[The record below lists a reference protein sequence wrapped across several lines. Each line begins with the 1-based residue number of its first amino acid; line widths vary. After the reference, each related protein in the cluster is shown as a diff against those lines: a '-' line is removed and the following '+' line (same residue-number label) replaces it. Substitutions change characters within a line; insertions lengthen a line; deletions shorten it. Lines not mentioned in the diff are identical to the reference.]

1 MLGLIAKKIGMSR
14 VFKEDGTAVAVTY
27 LAVEPNKIVRH
38 RMKDRDGYNAIV
50 LGVGPKNWKTRKG
63 EEHTKY
69 RTEKEFLV
77 DSLDGMDV
85 GKEIT
90 VESIPEESTVTV
102 VGVSK
107 GKGFA
112 GVIKRHNFS
121 RGPETHGS
129 HHHREPGSV
138 GMCEKPGKVLKGKR
152 LPGRM
157 GSDQVTRRNCPVMIS
172 DSKSG
177 VIAVK
182 GPVPGPNGTT
192 VFLKVESSPEAK

>member
-1 MLGLIAKKIGMSR
+1 MPGLIAKKIGMSR
-14 VFKEDGTAVAVTY
+14 VFKEDGEAVPVTY

-38 RMKDRDGYNAIV
+38 RMKDRDGYDAIV
-50 LGVGPKNWKTRKG
+50 LGVDPKKWKTRKG
-63 EEHTKY
+63 LEHTKY
-69 RTEKEFLV
+69 RTEKEFIV
-77 DSLDGMDV
+77 DSLDGMDI

-90 VESIPEESTVTV
+90 VDSIPAESMVTV
-102 VGVSK
+102 IGISK

-138 GMCEKPGKVLKGKR
+138 GMCDMPGKVLKGKKM
-152 LPGRM
+152 PGRM
-157 GSDQVTRRNCPVMIS
+157 GREQVTRRNCSVMIS
-172 DSKSG
+172 DPKGG
-177 VIAVK
+177 VLAVK

-192 VFLKVESSPEAK
+192 VFLKIESPPNT